1 MKKRA
6 LLFTAVIG
14 IGYLSLTSS
23 TSGAGIGSGYNCT
36 GSETGLGNAA
46 GCASSG
52 SGCHSTTV
60 TAGITTLVELD
71 SAGVTTSTS
80 GATGHYKPGFTY
92 TVKIT
97 GTNTTSATLPK
108 FGFQASCIK
117 GSTAVTTPVNAGTWG
132 TVTTPLRNTTAIAS
146 SFVCNM
152 VEHRTPIN
160 ATTLGGATGGTY
172 VVSFTWT
179 APAAGTGT
187 VSIWSILNAV
197 NGNNNADAADKW
209 NTATMVLNELPTSTA
224 SVATVTN
231 NSFNVYPNP
240 VVNTLNVQSNNNGAF
255 SVKVF
260 DLNGR
265 LIITEQQN
273 VTTINTTDWAQGLYQ
288 VVVSQNENV
297 QVIPV
302 VKQ

>member
-1 MKKRA
+1 
-6 LLFTAVIG
+6 
-14 IGYLSLTSS
+14 
-23 TSGAGIGSGYNCT
+23 
-36 GSETGLGNAA
+36 
-46 GCASSG
+46 
-52 SGCHSTTV
+52 
-60 TAGITTLVELD
+60 
-71 SAGVTTSTS
+71 
-80 GATGHYKPGFTY
+80 
-92 TVKIT
+92 
-97 GTNTTSATLPK
+97 
-108 FGFQASCIK
+108 
-117 GSTAVTTPVNAGTWG
+117 
-132 TVTTPLRNTTAIAS
+132 
-146 SFVCNM
+146 
-152 VEHRTPIN
+152 
-160 ATTLGGATGGTY
+160 
-172 VVSFTWT
+172 
-179 APAAGTGT
+179 
-187 VSIWSILNAV
+187 
-197 NGNNNADAADKW
+197 
-209 NTATMVLNELPTSTA
+209 MVLNELPTSTA